1 MEEISF
7 IKKNASVSAK
17 MIAYLMANPIQTQ
30 SVEYNDN
37 RLSRFVTQKGKCA
50 VTGNVLEIGE
60 MECHHK
66 RPRSLGGSDE
76 YKNLIFISKSV
87 HKLVH
92 ATRRETISKLLKRLD
107 LDESSMKSINE
118 LRVQAENVKI

>member
-1 MEEISF
+1 M
-7 IKKNASVSAK
+7 NALTRTAK
-17 MIAYLMANPIQTQ
+17 TV

-37 RLSRFVTQKGKCA
+37 RLSRFVAQKGKCA
-50 VTGNVLEIGE
+50 VTGIVLEIGE

-66 RPRSLGGSDE
+66 QPRSLGGSDE

-92 ATRRETISKLLKRLD
+92 ATRQETISKLLKRLN